1 MGRRFLLAFLL
12 YGLVVGPWS
21 VWWSGTPVCSIILAN
36 IPGVLLGDWIY
47 ELSVRRLSRPLPT
60 ALRVPYVYVPSS
72 ALFWTLLGVALQLL
86 HDRLLAKSLSPR
98 ELRNLWRL
106 IVLLVALTLGF
117 TLIWTLDILL
127 PARFPTRALPTPPG
141 GSPSLPRPLDVAY
154 ELVTLLPV
162 FPAVVSLAS
171 QFSAIRG
178 RSLAA
183 FVLGFLTMSLMPCS
197 WVSFSW
203 PRSILGVISAIFFGL
218 GAAFASTSRDPLD
231 NRAIAGYLTT
241 FLTWWACVSLLLD

>member
-1 MGRRFLLAFLL
+1 
-12 YGLVVGPWS
+12 
-21 VWWSGTPVCSIILAN
+21 WSGTPVCSIIPAN

-72 ALFWTLLGVALQLL
+72 ALFWTLLGAALQLL
-86 HDRLLAKSLSPR
+86 QDRLLAKSLSPR

-127 PARFPTRALPTPPG
+127 PAPPG
-141 GSPSLPRPLDVAY
+141 GSPSLPQPLDVAY
-154 ELVTLLPV
+154 ELVTLLPF
-162 FPAVVSLAS
+162 FPAVASLAP
-171 QFSAIRG
+171 QFSVIKG
-178 RSLAA
+178 RPLAA
-183 FVLGFLTMSLMPCS
+183 FVLGFLTMSLMPCG

-203 PRSILGVISAIFFGL
+203 PRSILGVIPAIFFGL
-218 GAAFASTSRDPLD
+218 GAAFASTSRDQLD
-231 NRAIAGYLTT
+231 DRAIAGYLTT
-241 FLTWWACVSLLLD
+241 FLTWWACVGLLVD

>member
-1 MGRRFLLAFLL
+1 MGRRILLAFLL

-21 VWWSGTPVCSIILAN
+21 VWWSGTPVCSIIPAN

-72 ALFWTLLGVALQLL
+72 ALFWTLLGAALQLL
-86 HDRLLAKSLSPR
+86 QDRLLAKSLSPR

-127 PARFPTRALPTPPG
+127 PAPPG
-141 GSPSLPRPLDVAY
+141 GSPSLPQPLDVAY

-162 FPAVVSLAS
+162 FPAVASLAP
-171 QFSAIRG
+171 QFSVIKG
-178 RSLAA
+178 RPLAA

-203 PRSILGVISAIFFGL
+203 PRSILGVIPAIFFGL

>member
-1 MGRRFLLAFLL
+1 MERRLNTSDGASSRGALGRRILLAFLL

-21 VWWSGTPVCSIILAN
+21 VWWSGTPVCSIIPAN

-86 HDRLLAKSLSPR
+86 QDRLLAKSLSPR

-127 PARFPTRALPTPPG
+127 PTPPG
-141 GSPSLPRPLDVAY
+141 GSPSLSGSPSFRLGPQY
-154 ELVTLLPV
+154 
-162 FPAVVSLAS
+162 PA
-171 QFSAIRG
+171 R
-178 RSLAA
+178 
-183 FVLGFLTMSLMPCS
+183 
-197 WVSFSW
+197 
-203 PRSILGVISAIFFGL
+203 
-218 GAAFASTSRDPLD
+218 
-231 NRAIAGYLTT
+231 NT
-241 FLTWWACVSLLLD
+241 FLTRRADKVFFPQKVS